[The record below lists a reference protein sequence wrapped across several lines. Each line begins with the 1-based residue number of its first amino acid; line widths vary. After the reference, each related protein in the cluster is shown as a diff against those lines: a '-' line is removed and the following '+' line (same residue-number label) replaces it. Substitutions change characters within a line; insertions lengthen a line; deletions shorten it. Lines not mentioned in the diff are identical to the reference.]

1 MKGKTNKCL
10 DNRLLNLLKYVRDK
24 TFDRLIKLT
33 KGKVTTRI
41 NKIQERHLCS
51 LTLST
56 GSVKAEDSNTWTVLG
71 EDRRSSYKVS
81 KLLDACNGQQNC
93 QLNCQECNICVHMY
107 VCNCPDSLIATTI
120 CKHIHLVCRYST
132 CQDDNYAGQWSED
145 GTYYSE
151 TQSTNQDEK
160 NFAEKSAEIDFLK
173 DCLKKAS
180 NNDRETDRER
190 QQLERSINSAHSLF
204 ISIREHG
211 NKHLPIPKENAPHNK
226 NVVPQKRF
234 FSTKKKSRKINV
246 RLVKPSKEEKM
257 EITGNWR
264 GDNNQISTEKQ
275 ISSDNINTEGEHV
288 KTIELRYLSCL
299 YVSYT
304 SYMFS

>member
-1 MKGKTNKCL
+1 MFVEAFHKVFKYQYLKGKTNKRL
-10 DNRLLNLLKYVRDK
+10 DNCLLNLLKYVRDK
-24 TFDRLIKLT
+24 TFDGLIKLT

-41 NKIQERHLCS
+41 NKIQERHLRS

-71 EDRRSSYKVS
+71 EDGRSSYKVS
-81 KLLDACNGQQNC
+81 KLLDAYNEQQNC
-93 QLNCQECNICVHMY
+93 QLKCRGCNICVHMY

-132 CQDDNYAGQWSED
+132 CQDENYAGQWSED

-151 TQSTNQDEK
+151 TQSTHQDEK

-190 QQLERSINSAHSLF
+190 RKQSLKTKLLTIVSDIEGCENDDTLQQLERSISSAHSCF

-211 NKHLPIPKENAPHNK
+211 NKHLPTPKENAPHNK
-226 NVVPQKRF
+226 NIVPQKRF
-234 FSTKKKSRKINV
+234 FSRPLRKSQGR
-246 RLVKPSKEEKM
+246 P
-257 EITGNWR
+257 T
-264 GDNNQISTEKQ
+264 
-275 ISSDNINTEGEHV
+275 
-288 KTIELRYLSCL
+288 
-299 YVSYT
+299 
-304 SYMFS
+304 